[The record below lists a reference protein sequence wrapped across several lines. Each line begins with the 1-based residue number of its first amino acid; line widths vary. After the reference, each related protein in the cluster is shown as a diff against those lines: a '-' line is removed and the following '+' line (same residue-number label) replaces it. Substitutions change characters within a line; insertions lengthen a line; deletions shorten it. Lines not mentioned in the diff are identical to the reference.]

1 LFKKKVL
8 ILDRDGT
15 INAKTSDYY
24 VYQEENFKIFDD
36 AKQFISQAIK
46 LGFHLAVAT
55 NQRGIS
61 RGIYSLDEVFFLH
74 NLLCEAI
81 NINSAEIP
89 LFVCPHDIGVC
100 NCRKPNPGM
109 ILDILDYYS
118 ALPSDA
124 LFIGNS
130 ESDYIAATS
139 CNVDFIHI
147 IRDEKDYFSVK
158 VRDLTSVKALTDLFP
173 ELVSR

>member
-1 LFKKKVL
+1 
-8 ILDRDGT
+8 
-15 INAKTSDYY
+15 
-24 VYQEENFKIFDD
+24 
-36 AKQFISQAIK
+36 
-46 LGFHLAVAT
+46 
-55 NQRGIS
+55 
-61 RGIYSLDEVFFLH
+61 
-74 NLLCEAI
+74 
-81 NINSAEIP
+81 
-89 LFVCPHDIGVC
+89 
-100 NCRKPNPGM
+100 M